1 MAGSTKKTAAKKVV
15 APKKTPVAEAV
26 DAAVEEV
33 GEQAAPAMVTPMHP
47 DAYRLA
53 MAIVNRADVKGGDAE
68 TIVLLKRE
76 LARVSGNL
84 SGPQRA

>member
-1 MAGSTKKTAAKKVV
+1 MAGSTKKSAAVNKGV
-15 APKKTPVAEAV
+15 APKRKVVAEAV
-26 DAAVEEV
+26 EKATAEGAA
-33 GEQAAPAMVTPMHP
+33 QAPEMVTPMHP

-84 SGPQRA
+84 SGPQRS